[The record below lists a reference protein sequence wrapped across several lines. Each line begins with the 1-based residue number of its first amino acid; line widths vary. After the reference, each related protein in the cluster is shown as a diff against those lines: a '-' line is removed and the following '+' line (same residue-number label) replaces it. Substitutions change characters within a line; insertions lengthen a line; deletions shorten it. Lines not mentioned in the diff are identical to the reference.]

1 MPRVVFQRDGL
12 AQRPNGCKPRE
23 LKCRVGCIQSR
34 SALPSHRLKYT
45 LLLPKSGPTGSV
57 ARHITM
63 ESSWEHSSNDALD
76 RQEQMLQDTMR
87 ELDMLNE
94 EIVTLTTEYNSMLQQ
109 LKDLVLNT

>member
-1 MPRVVFQRDGL
+1 MADIIQFPSKHDINKVDRL
-12 AQRPNGCKPRE
+12 RE
-23 LKCRVGCIQSR
+23 LN
-34 SALPSHRLKYT
+34 
-45 LLLPKSGPTGSV
+45 
-57 ARHITM
+57 
-63 ESSWEHSSNDALD
+63 EALD